1 MSTNFGK
8 VDPVRKRRTQ
18 TQPLQKAGFS
28 NGVES
33 YLREKIKKDGAILS
47 VIIDVCDYPSSK
59 KAIEVGLTTARAG
72 VDLITVGG
80 SVGAQGLLLDDVIRG
95 IKKRISIPLVLF
107 PGNIATI
114 SPHADAIFFMSLLNS
129 RNPYWIFGA
138 QTLSAPL
145 LKQLKIEPLPMGY
158 ILIEPGGTAGWVG
171 DANLVPRNK
180 PKIAATLA
188 LAGQFLGQRI
198 IFTDAGSAAFA
209 PIPTEMV
216 ATVKKT
222 IEIPLLV
229 GGGIRTPE
237 QAGRIIEAGADW
249 VQIGTVVEK
258 AKDLKKVIS
267 QFIKVIK
274 QKGRLK
280 TKSK

>member
-1 MSTNFGK
+1 MNINLGK
-8 VDPVRKRRTQ
+8 
-18 TQPLQKAGFS
+18 
-28 NGVES
+28 VES
-33 YLREKIKKDGAILS
+33 YIREKIKKDGAILS
-47 VIIDVCDYPSSK
+47 VVIDVCDYPSSQ

-80 SVGAQGLLLDDVIRG
+80 SVGAQGLLLDEVIKG
-95 IKKRISIPLVLF
+95 IKKKVRIPVVLF
-107 PGNIATI
+107 PGNSATI
-114 SPHADAIFFMSLLNS
+114 SPDADAIFFMSLLNS
-129 RNPYWIFGA
+129 RNPYWISGV
-138 QTLSAPL
+138 QTLTAHL
-145 LKQLKIEPLPMGY
+145 IKQLKIEPLPMGY

-180 PKIAATLA
+180 PQIAAALA

-209 PIPTEMV
+209 PIPIEMV
-216 ATVKKT
+216 ATVKKA
-222 IEIPLLV
+222 IEIPYLV

-237 QAGRIIEAGADW
+237 QAGKIIEAGADW
-249 VQIGTVVEK
+249 VQIGTAVERT
-258 AKDLKKVIS
+258 KDLKKVIS

-280 TKSK
+280 TKSKN